1 MHWPLV
7 SLAQISRVDE
17 VVIPPSAFPVARGP
31 DGLVGALGTE
41 SSGIFRIYFPG
52 VARFDFHPPR
62 LRLDVVA
69 TGSAQRRLV
78 EELFVTTVQPLVL
91 HLLGFE
97 ALHASAVGTVD
108 GIVAFCGMSGTGKS
122 TVAYGLTR
130 RGLSPWADDVVVIDA
145 EDGSAD
151 VECLRLTH
159 RARVPLATREFF
171 GVVGDERSDDGEA
184 GERIA
189 LRGIV
194 VLERRR
200 AGHHKIKRLQPVDAL
215 SAAMPHAF
223 RFTLTD
229 RERMERTMVHYLDL
243 VSKVPVF
250 RAAFVPSFDLL
261 AEFLDDLESSLS
273 DLLG

>member
-1 MHWPLV
+1 VHWPPV
-7 SLAQISRVDE
+7 SLAQISEVDE
-17 VVIPPSAFPVARGP
+17 VVIPADAFPVARGP

-52 VARFDFHPPR
+52 LARFDFHPPR
-62 LRLDVVA
+62 LSLDALA

-122 TVAYGLTR
+122 TIAYGLTR
-130 RGLSPWADDVVVIDA
+130 RGLSPWADDVVVIDP
-145 EDGSAD
+145 DGGSDD
-151 VECLRLTH
+151 VECLRLPH
-159 RARVPLATREFF
+159 PARIPSATREFF
-171 GVVGDERSDDGEA
+171 GAVGDERLDDGEA
-184 GERIA
+184 GQRIT

-200 AGHHKIKRLQPVDAL
+200 AGHHEIRWLQPVDAL
-215 SAAMPHAF
+215 SAALPHAF
-223 RFTLTD
+223 RFTVTD
-229 RERMERTMVHYLDL
+229 RERTERTMVRYLDL

-261 AEFLDDLESSLS
+261 PEFLDDLESSLS